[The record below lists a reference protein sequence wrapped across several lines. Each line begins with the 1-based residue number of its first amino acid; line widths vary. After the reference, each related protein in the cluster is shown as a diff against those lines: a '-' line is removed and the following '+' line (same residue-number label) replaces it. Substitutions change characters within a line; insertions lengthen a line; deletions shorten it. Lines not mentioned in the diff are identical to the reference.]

1 MADQNRVRITVWSDY
16 VCPFCYLEEPV
27 LEQIR
32 EEYRD
37 QVELDWRA
45 FELRPEPMP
54 TLDPRG
60 EYLHTIWNASV
71 YPMAERRGMTLRLPP
86 VQPRSRKALE
96 AAEFAR
102 EQGRFEQMHYA
113 LFRSFFEDGRDID
126 EMVVLLDVGA
136 SAGLDPEELR
146 VALEQG
152 RYTDT
157 VLRDERLA
165 QEIGISG
172 VPAMLVGPAEAP
184 LAESELIMGAQP
196 YERVRETVDRA
207 LRSESRGGHT
217 GPIFRRGLPTLGD

>member
-1 MADQNRVRITVWSDY
+1 MAERNRVRITVWSDY

-32 EEYRD
+32 EEYGD
-37 QVELDWRA
+37 QVEIDWRA
-45 FELRPEPMP
+45 FELRPEPAP
-54 TLDPRG
+54 TLDPDG
-60 EYLHTIWNASV
+60 QYLHTTWHASV

-102 EQGRFEQMHYA
+102 EQGRFESMHHA
-113 LFRSFFEDGRDID
+113 LFRAFFEDGRDLNELEI
-126 EMVVLLDVGA
+126 LLDVGG
-136 SAGLDPEELR
+136 SAGLDPGELR

-172 VPAMLVGPAEAP
+172 VPAMLVGPADAP
-184 LAESELIMGAQP
+184 LEEAEVVMGAQP
-196 YERVRETVDRA
+196 VERVRDAVERA
-207 LRSESRGGHT
+207 LRGESRGGHT